1 MNEQQILNAIADA
14 CQDESL
20 RFQIIIQDNELHIYI
35 NRPTVAQLN
44 YQQLKQKIYTAVVKL
59 YSTEVSSIWLYSR
72 VLGEIEPDW
81 QSVLEIDAS
90 NSIVDAKL
98 TTVLDEI
105 TNALEAANYIVER
118 IENELE
124 TSEFFIDDSWNDFG
138 ELPTT
143 AGDSDEN

>member
-1 MNEQQILNAIADA
+1 MNEQQIINAIADA

-20 RFQIIIQDNELHIYI
+20 RFQVIIQDSALHIYI
-35 NRPTVAQLN
+35 NRPTVAQLD

-59 YSTEVSSIWLYSR
+59 YSTELSNIWLYCR
-72 VLGEIEPDW
+72 VLGEIDPDW
-81 QSVLEIDAS
+81 QSVLEIDAR
-90 NSIVDAKL
+90 L

-105 TNALEAANYIVER
+105 TDALESANSIVEK

>member
-20 RFQIIIQDNELHIYI
+20 RFQVIIQDSTLHIYI

-44 YQQLKQKIYTAVVKL
+44 YQQLKQKIYTAVITL
-59 YSTEVSSIWLYSR
+59 YSTKFSNIWLYCR
-72 VLGEIEPDW
+72 VLGIIEPDW

-105 TNALEAANYIVER
+105 TDALDAANSIVEK
-118 IENELE
+118 IEQELE
-124 TSEFFIDDSWNDFG
+124 TSEFFLDDWNDFG